1 MTSFICNIV
10 RIFIFFLILGC
21 GTDPILERAKELED
35 EKNPVELP
43 KEVSPDD
50 ASSEPKSSKVAPPKI
65 APPKIAPPKV
75 APPKVAPPKELS
87 TEEVAPPPRN
97 PKDGPFIKIAGTVV
111 VDGWSGKKIRIDIF
125 DGDQQNIGG
134 QRPSVIISKTLSAI
148 GNFEI
153 DLPKSDS
160 QLWIGAYIDEDE
172 DGRPGPQDPSGW
184 YGSNPI
190 SASKDHSGI
199 TVRLNVPDAPNPK

>member
-1 MTSFICNIV
+1 MMTSFMCNIT

-21 GTDPILERAKELED
+21 GTDPILERAKQLESED
-35 EKNPVELP
+35 RT
-43 KEVSPDD
+43 KESVKE
-50 ASSEPKSSKVAPPKI
+50 EPKKSKSPTVAPPQVS
-65 APPKIAPPKV
+65 PPKI

-97 PKDGPFIKIAGTVV
+97 PKDGPFITISGTVNV
-111 VDGWSGKKIRIDIF
+111 EGWSGKKVRIDIF
-125 DGDQQNIGG
+125 DGDQRNIGG
-134 QRPSVIISKTLSAI
+134 QRPSVIISKTLSKI
-148 GNFEI
+148 GSFDI
-153 DLPKSDS
+153 DLPQSDT

-184 YGSNPI
+184 YASNPV

-199 TVRLNVPDAPNPK
+199 TVNLNVPDAPSPK